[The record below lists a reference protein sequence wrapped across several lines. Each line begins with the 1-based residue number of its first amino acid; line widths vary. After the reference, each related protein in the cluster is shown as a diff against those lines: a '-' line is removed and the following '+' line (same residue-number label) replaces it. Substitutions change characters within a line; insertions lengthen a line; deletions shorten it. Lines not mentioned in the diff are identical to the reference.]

1 MTTSHATHPVRRR
14 LPRNYSTEIGRV
26 IARWA
31 LFESRL
37 RALAYLL
44 LDVSPERGRVAV
56 RGGRVADYLTMLEDL
71 MQLRGV
77 AVTVRTKALKRPLTE
92 VETFR
97 DKLAHGVWLRHPRT
111 RTPVLQVTKGDLPD
125 PAALRGAQGQPTA
138 VTLGDLRRYVRTI
151 DAAIRIADRLR
162 AELMRQ
168 TRVAAPPRRR
178 RRPPQSAR
186 RRGRRLRPQPKLPP
200 PPSPAAL
207 RS

>member
-1 MTTSHATHPVRRR
+1 MTTSHVPHPVRRR

-77 AVTVRTKALKRPLTE
+77 AVTVKTKALKRPLTE

-111 RTPVLQVTKGDLPD
+111 RTPVLQVTKGDLAGP
-125 PAALRGAQGQPTA
+125 PAVRAAQAQPTA

-178 RRPPQSAR
+178 RPPQRAR
-186 RRGRRLRPQPKLPP
+186 RRGRRARPQPKLPP

>member
-1 MTTSHATHPVRRR
+1 MATSKAAYPVRRR

-56 RGGRVADYLTMLEDL
+56 RGGRVADYLTMLDDL
-71 MQLRGV
+71 MLLRGV
-77 AVTVRTKALKRPLTE
+77 GVNVKIKALKRPLSE
-92 VETFR
+92 VEAFR
-97 DKLAHGVWLRHPRT
+97 DRLAHGVWLHHPRT

-125 PAALRGAQGQPTA
+125 PSAAKAAQASA

-151 DAAIRIADRLR
+151 DAAIRIADRMH
-162 AELMRQ
+162 AELGRQ
-168 TRVAAPPRRR
+168 TRVAALPKR
-178 RRPPQSAR
+178 RRPAR
-186 RRGRRLRPQPKLPP
+186 RPRGRRAQPQPKLPP
-200 PPSPAAL
+200 PPSPALL
-207 RS
+207 RT

>member
-1 MTTSHATHPVRRR
+1 MATSHVSHPIRRR
-14 LPRNYSTEIGRV
+14 LPRNYSTEIGRL

-44 LDVSPERGRVAV
+44 LDVGPERGRVAV

-77 AVTVRTKALKRPLTE
+77 GVTVRTKALKRPLTE

-97 DKLAHGVWLRHPRT
+97 DKVAHGVWLRHPRT

-125 PAALRGAQGQPTA
+125 PSALRAAQSHPAA

-151 DAAIRIADRLR
+151 DAAIRIADRMR
-162 AELMRQ
+162 AELLSQ
-168 TRVAAPPRRR
+168 TRTAAPPKR
-178 RRPPQSAR
+178 RRPPPRAA
-186 RRGRRLRPQPKLPP
+186 RRGRRSRVQPKLPP

>member
-1 MTTSHATHPVRRR
+1 MAASKSYPVRRR

-71 MQLRGV
+71 MVLRGV
-77 AVTVRTKALKRPLTE
+77 AVTVKTSALKRPLSE
-92 VETFR
+92 VEAFR
-97 DKLAHGVWLRHPRT
+97 DRLAHGVWLRHPRT

-125 PAALRGAQGQPTA
+125 SPAGKAVQASA

-151 DAAIRIADRLR
+151 DAAIRIADRMHR
-162 AELMRQ
+162 ELGRQ
-168 TRVAAPPRRR
+168 TRAAPTTKRRR
-178 RRPPQSAR
+178 QPPQRAR
-186 RRGRRLRPQPKLPP
+186 GRGRRPQPQPKLPP
-200 PPSPAAL
+200 PPSPAL
-207 RS
+207 MRS

>member
-1 MTTSHATHPVRRR
+1 MATTHAIHPVRRR

-37 RALAYLL
+37 RGLAYLL
-44 LDVSPERGRVAV
+44 LDVGPERGRVAV

-77 AVTVRTKALKRPLTE
+77 GVTVRTKALKRPLTE

-125 PAALRGAQGQPTA
+125 PSAIRAAQAQPAA

-151 DAAIRIADRLR
+151 DAAIRIADRMR
-162 AELMRQ
+162 AELVRQ
-168 TRVAAPPRRR
+168 TRVAPAPKRRR
-178 RRPPQSAR
+178 ALARPG
-186 RRGRRLRPQPKLPP
+186 RRGRRARAQPKLPP
-200 PPSPAAL
+200 PPSPVAL

>member
-77 AVTVRTKALKRPLTE
+77 AVTVKTKALKRPLTE

-111 RTPVLQVTKGDLPD
+111 RTPVLQVTKGDLAGP
-125 PAALRGAQGQPTA
+125 PAVRATQALPTA

-162 AELMRQ
+162 AELLRQ
-168 TRVAAPPRRR
+168 TRVTAPPKRRQ
-178 RRPPQSAR
+178 PPQRLR
-186 RRGRRLRPQPKLPP
+186 RRGRRPRAQPKLPP

>member
-1 MTTSHATHPVRRR
+1 MAASKTACPVRRR

-44 LDVSPERGRVAV
+44 LDVSPERGRLAV

-71 MQLRGV
+71 MVLRGV
-77 AVTVRTKALKRPLTE
+77 GVTVNIKALKRPLSE
-92 VETFR
+92 VEAFR

-111 RTPVLQVTKGDLPD
+111 RTPVLQVSKGDLPD
-125 PAALRGAQGQPTA
+125 APAGRAVQASA
-138 VTLGDLRRYVRTI
+138 VTLSDLRRYVRTI
-151 DAAIRIADRLR
+151 DAAIRIADRMHR
-162 AELMRQ
+162 ELVRQ
-168 TRVAAPPRRR
+168 TRVVALPKR
-178 RRPPQSAR
+178 RRPTQRAR
-186 RRGRRLRPQPKLPP
+186 RRGRRAEAQPKLPP
-200 PPSPAAL
+200 PPSPALL